1 MSKMHNKKRN
11 VGIIYEQ
18 LILHMCNKMLENK
31 NDDVK
36 EASKIIKKYFSR
48 NTQLFKE
55 YKLFKALVN
64 TQNIDSVLATSIIQE
79 AKKACTNHFNESTLE
94 KEKSDLIFELNSTFG
109 KGKIFKEKVKNYK
122 TYATIQTLINE
133 WRAGVHCDFET
144 VSKYEIKLHE
154 WMTTKSNIISKDDSI
169 YKNIDPL
176 TFKLMKEKFDK
187 KYTSKLNQ
195 IQQRIIKEFVES
207 DNPEKI
213 KELFHSVKYNTLNKL
228 FEYRKNSDNS
238 IINEKYNGVYQNI
251 QDLDENNTS
260 KENLKKFLTV
270 AKLYEELEEKSK

>member
-36 EASKIIKKYFSR
+36 EASKIIKRYFSKD
-48 NTQLFKE
+48 TQLFKE
-55 YKLFKALVN
+55 YKLFKALVK
-64 TQNIDSVLATSIIQE
+64 TRNINSVLATSIIQE
-79 AKKACTNHFNESTLE
+79 AKKACTNHFNEESLE
-94 KEKSDLIFELNSTFG
+94 KEKSDLIFELNKSFG

-133 WRAGVHCDFET
+133 WRSGVHCDFET
-144 VSKYEIKLHE
+144 VSQYEIKLHE
-154 WMTTKSNIISKDDSI
+154 WMTSKPAIIKESNT

-176 TFKLMKEKFDK
+176 TFKLMEENFNK
-187 KYTSKLNQ
+187 KYTNKLSN
-195 IQQRIIKEFVES
+195 IQRKIIKEFVES
-207 DNPEKI
+207 NNTEGT
-213 KELFHSVKYNTLNKL
+213 KELFYKVKHNTLNKL
-228 FEYRKNSDNS
+228 FEFRKSCSNN
-238 IINEKYNGVYQNI
+238 ILNEKYSKVYKNI
-251 QDLDENNTS
+251 KELDENNISEET
-260 KENLKKFLTV
+260 LKKVLTC